1 MSDCVCHGVGPELES
16 QKTQKAVSS
25 PPFEFCLYFTENCF
39 SLEWWVGGWGG
50 WIMLYLLCRKTYLTL
65 KQITPE
71 IPLDLHAVLLQR
83 EAGAARP
90 DSMSLTPFS
99 ALLILQ

>member
-1 MSDCVCHGVGPELES
+1 
-16 QKTQKAVSS
+16 
-25 PPFEFCLYFTENCF
+25 
-39 SLEWWVGGWGG
+39 
-50 WIMLYLLCRKTYLTL
+50 MLYLLCRKTYLTL

-90 DSMSLTPFS
+90 DGMSLTPFS
-99 ALLILQ
+99 ALVILQ